1 MRLLSRLKWRKL
13 NLSKITDLYRNL
25 IYKNQKDEQKLYSDA
40 REQHEVQMTHVKEIN
55 SIEINALNEALS

>member
-1 MRLLSRLKWRKL
+1 M
-13 NLSKITDLYRNL
+13 SKITDLYRNL